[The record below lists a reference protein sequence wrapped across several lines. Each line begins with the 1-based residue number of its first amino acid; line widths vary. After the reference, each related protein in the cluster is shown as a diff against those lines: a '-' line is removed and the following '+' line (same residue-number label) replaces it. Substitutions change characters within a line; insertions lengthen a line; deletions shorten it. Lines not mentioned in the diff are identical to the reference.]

1 MEYPIHRIDV
11 SSHMIPTDFPESDGT
26 FEWDSTTII
35 VVEVYAGNAIGIGYT
50 YGDAACAR
58 LVDRVFSPLILGA
71 DAFATTSCWMLMR
84 HAVRNIGTPG
94 IASMAISAID
104 SALWDLKA
112 RLFEVPLV
120 ELFGA
125 VREGI
130 PIYGSGGFTSYS
142 VQQLE
147 AQLQGWAGRGVT
159 RMKMK
164 IGRDPAEDVQRVRA
178 ARAAVGPDVELFVDA
193 NGAYSVKQ
201 AIRFSKEF
209 DRLGVTWFEEP
220 VSSDDLEGLRLVRR
234 RASAGMDIAAGEYGF
249 EPEYFRRMLDAQ
261 SVDVLQIDATRCQ
274 GITGFLHAAV
284 LADSRHIPIS
294 AHTAPSVHAHVCC
307 AVPGA
312 RHLEYFHDH
321 VRVEEM
327 LFDGVLQPV
336 NGMLIPD
343 RSRPGNGLE
352 FKRSDA
358 ARYAA

>member
-11 SSHMIPTDFPESDGT
+11 SRHIIPTDFPESDGT

-35 VVEVYAGNAIGIGYT
+35 VVEIHAGNAVGIGYT

-58 LVDRVFSPLILGA
+58 LVDRVFSPLILGG
-71 DAFATTSCWMLMR
+71 DALATTGCWTLMR
-84 HAVRNIGTPG
+84 QAVRNIGRPG

-112 RLFEVPLV
+112 RLFDVSLV
-120 ELFGA
+120 ELFGG
-125 VREGI
+125 VRDGL

-142 VQQLE
+142 IQQLE
-147 AQLQGWAGRGVT
+147 SQFHGWASRGLT

-164 IGRDPAEDVQRVRA
+164 VGRNPAEDVERVRA
-178 ARAAVGPDVELFVDA
+178 ARTAVGPDVELFVDA

-201 AIRFSKEF
+201 AIHFSQEF
-209 DRLGVTWFEEP
+209 DQLGVTWFEEP
-220 VSSDDLEGLRLVRR
+220 VSSDDLEGLRHVRQ
-234 RASAGMDIAAGEYGF
+234 RAAAGMDIAAGEYGF
-249 EPEYFRRMLDAQ
+249 EPEYFGRMLDAQ

-274 GITGFLHAAV
+274 GITGFLQSAI
-284 LADSRHIPIS
+284 LADVRHIPIS
-294 AHTAPSVHAHVCC
+294 AHTAPSLHVHVCC
-307 AVPGA
+307 GVPGV
-312 RHLEYFHDH
+312 RHVEYFHDH

-327 LFDGVLQPV
+327 LFDGVLQPQ
-336 NGMLIPD
+336 NGMLFPD

>member
-1 MEYPIHRIDV
+1 
-11 SSHMIPTDFPESDGT
+11 MIPTDFPESDGT
-26 FEWDSTTII
+26 FEWDSTTIN
-35 VVEVYAGNAIGIGYT
+35 VVEVFAGNAVGIGYT

-58 LVDRVFSPLILGA
+58 LVDRVFSPLILGG
-71 DAFATTSCWMLMR
+71 DAFATTGCWMLMR
-84 HAVRNIGTPG
+84 HAVRNIGRPG

-112 RLFEVPLV
+112 RLLEVPLV
-120 ELFGA
+120 ELFGG

-142 VQQLE
+142 IQQLE
-147 AQLQGWAGRGVT
+147 AQFRGWVGRGVT

-164 IGRDPAEDVQRVRA
+164 IGRNPAEDVERVRA
-178 ARAAVGPDVELFVDA
+178 ARAAMGPDVELFVDA

-201 AIRFSKEF
+201 AIRFSEEF
-209 DRLGVTWFEEP
+209 DRFGVTWFEEP

-234 RASAGMDIAAGEYGF
+234 RSSAGMDIAAGEYGF

-274 GITGFLHAAV
+274 GITGFLQSAV

>member
-11 SSHMIPTDFPESDGT
+11 SRHIIPTDFPESDGT

-35 VVEVYAGNAIGIGYT
+35 VVEIHAGNAVGIGYT

-58 LVDRVFSPLILGA
+58 LVDRVFSPLILGG
-71 DAFATTSCWMLMR
+71 DALATTSCWMRMR
-84 HAVRNIGTPG
+84 QAVRNIGRPG
-94 IASMAISAID
+94 IASIAISAID

-112 RLFEVPLV
+112 RLFEVPLI
-120 ELFGA
+120 ELFGG
-125 VREGI
+125 VRDGI
-130 PIYGSGGFTSYS
+130 TIYGSGGFTSYS
-142 VQQLE
+142 LQQLE
-147 AQLQGWAGRGVT
+147 AQFRGWASRGLT

-164 IGRDPAEDVQRVRA
+164 IGRNPAEDVQRVRA

-201 AIRFSKEF
+201 AIQFSREF
-209 DRLGVTWFEEP
+209 DQLGVTWFEEP
-220 VSSDDLEGLRLVRR
+220 VSSDDLEGLRHVRQ
-234 RASAGMDIAAGEYGF
+234 RAAAGMDITAGEYGF

-274 GITGFLHAAV
+274 GITGFLQSAT
-284 LADSRHIPIS
+284 LADVQHIPIS
-294 AHTAPSVHAHVCC
+294 AHTAPAMHAHVCC

-312 RHLEYFHDH
+312 RHVEYFHDH

-327 LFDGVLQPV
+327 LFDGVLRPH
-336 NGMLIPD
+336 NGMLFPD